1 MLSRCIN
8 AVKAIHLPDRTK
20 VFLSSMWLWAYIMFY
35 FTKCINKLLGLIL
48 VYTPDSLI
56 IFNPYLYLSGMN
68 NTNKSIDCNK
78 PIIIDAYL
86 KNNNDKNNNDKTNTG
101 KNNNGKP
108 ECIINKI
115 RALINAKWD
124 IDIGNDNCSF
134 DDSAVKELFGGLNV
148 REIVK
153 IYPLLSTSI
162 IWITYLFETD
172 KILHSLSDDE
182 LGKKIKFLLINFSD
196 NILYRNSN
204 LENPEKIIVG
214 DIPF

>member
-20 VFLSSMWLWAYIMFY
+20 IFLSSIWIWAYIMFY

-68 NTNKSIDCNK
+68 TNKSIDCNK
-78 PIIIDAYL
+78 PIVIDAYL
-86 KNNNDKNNNDKTNTG
+86 KT
-101 KNNNGKP
+101 NNGKT
-108 ECIINKI
+108 ERILNKI

-134 DDSAVKELFGGLNV
+134 DDSEIKELFGGLNI

-162 IWITYLFETD
+162 IWIAYLFETD

-196 NILYRNSN
+196 NILYRNSKM
-204 LENPEKIIVG
+204 ENPEEIIVG

>member
-1 MLSRCIN
+1 
-8 AVKAIHLPDRTK
+8 
-20 VFLSSMWLWAYIMFY
+20 MWLWAYIMFY

-86 KNNNDKNNNDKTNTG
+86 KT
-101 KNNNGKP
+101 NNGKS

>member
-20 VFLSSMWLWAYIMFY
+20 IFLSSIWLWAYIMFY

-78 PIIIDAYL
+78 PIVIDAYL
-86 KNNNDKNNNDKTNTG
+86 KT
-101 KNNNGKP
+101 NNGKT
-108 ECIINKI
+108 ECILNKI

-134 DDSAVKELFGGLNV
+134 NDSEIKELFGGLNI

-162 IWITYLFETD
+162 IWIAYLFETD

-196 NILYRNSN
+196 NILYRNSKM
-204 LENPEKIIVG
+204 ENPEEIIVG

>member
-20 VFLSSMWLWAYIMFY
+20 IFLSSIWLWAYIMYY

-86 KNNNDKNNNDKTNTG
+86 KTNNGKTNNG
-101 KNNNGKP
+101 KNNNVKT

-134 DDSAVKELFGGLNV
+134 DNSEIKELFGGLNI

-162 IWITYLFETD
+162 IWIAYLFETD

-196 NILYRNSN
+196 NILYRNSKM
-204 LENPEKIIVG
+204 ENPEEIIVG

>member
-1 MLSRCIN
+1 MLSKCIN

-20 VFLSSMWLWAYIMFY
+20 IFLSSIWLWAYIMFY
-35 FTKCINKLLGLIL
+35 FTKCINTLLGLML

-78 PIIIDAYL
+78 PIVIDAYL
-86 KNNNDKNNNDKTNTG
+86 KT
-101 KNNNGKP
+101 NNGKT
-108 ECIINKI
+108 ECILNKI

-134 DDSAVKELFGGLNV
+134 DNSEIKELFGGLNI

-162 IWITYLFETD
+162 IWIAYLFETD

>member
-1 MLSRCIN
+1 MLSKCIN

-20 VFLSSMWLWAYIMFY
+20 IFLSSIWLWAYIMFY
-35 FTKCINKLLGLIL
+35 FTKCINTLLGLML

-56 IFNPYLYLSGMN
+56 IFNPYLYLSGIN

-78 PIIIDAYL
+78 PIVIDAYL
-86 KNNNDKNNNDKTNTG
+86 KT
-101 KNNNGKP
+101 NNGKT
-108 ECIINKI
+108 ECILNKI

-134 DDSAVKELFGGLNV
+134 DDSAVKELFGGLNI
-148 REIVK
+148 REIIK

-162 IWITYLFETD
+162 IWIAYLFETD

-196 NILYRNSN
+196 NILYRNSKM
-204 LENPEKIIVG
+204 ENPEEIIVG

>member
-8 AVKAIHLPDRTK
+8 AIKAIHLPDRTK
-20 VFLSSMWLWAYIMFY
+20 IFLSSIWLWAYIMFY

-86 KNNNDKNNNDKTNTG
+86 KTNNDKT
-101 KNNNGKP
+101 
-108 ECIINKI
+108 ECILNKI

-134 DDSAVKELFGGLNV
+134 DDSAVKELFGGLNI

>member
-8 AVKAIHLPDRTK
+8 AIKAIHLPDRTK
-20 VFLSSMWLWAYIMFY
+20 IFLSSIWIWAYIMFY
-35 FTKCINKLLGLIL
+35 FTKCINTLLGLML

-86 KNNNDKNNNDKTNTG
+86 KTNNG
-101 KNNNGKP
+101 KNNNEKP
-108 ECIINKI
+108 KCILNKI

-134 DDSAVKELFGGLNV
+134 DDSEIKELFGGLNI

-162 IWITYLFETD
+162 IWIVYLFETD

-196 NILYRNSN
+196 NILYRNSKM
-204 LENPEKIIVG
+204 ENPEEIIVG

>member
-20 VFLSSMWLWAYIMFY
+20 IFLSSIWIWAYIMFY

-68 NTNKSIDCNK
+68 TNKSIDCNK
-78 PIIIDAYL
+78 PIVIDAYL
-86 KNNNDKNNNDKTNTG
+86 KT
-101 KNNNGKP
+101 NNGKT
-108 ECIINKI
+108 ERILNKI

-134 DDSAVKELFGGLNV
+134 DDSEIKELFGGLNI

-162 IWITYLFETD
+162 IDRKSVCRERV
-172 KILHSLSDDE
+172 SS
-182 LGKKIKFLLINFSD
+182 
-196 NILYRNSN
+196 
-204 LENPEKIIVG
+204 PV
-214 DIPF
+214 

>member
-8 AVKAIHLPDRTK
+8 AIKAIHLPDRTK
-20 VFLSSMWLWAYIMFY
+20 IFLSSIWLWAYIMFY

-56 IFNPYLYLSGMN
+56 IFNPYLYLNGMN

-78 PIIIDAYL
+78 PIVIDAYL
-86 KNNNDKNNNDKTNTG
+86 KTK
-101 KNNNGKP
+101 NGKT
-108 ECIINKI
+108 ECILNKI

>member
-20 VFLSSMWLWAYIMFY
+20 IFLSSIWIWAYIMFY

-68 NTNKSIDCNK
+68 TNKSIDCNK
-78 PIIIDAYL
+78 PIVIDAYL
-86 KNNNDKNNNDKTNTG
+86 KT
-101 KNNNGKP
+101 NNGKT
-108 ECIINKI
+108 ERILNKI

-134 DDSAVKELFGGLNV
+134 DDSEIKELFGGLNI

-162 IWITYLFETD
+162 IWIAYLFETD

>member
-1 MLSRCIN
+1 MLSKCIN

-20 VFLSSMWLWAYIMFY
+20 IFLSSIWLWAYIMFY

-78 PIIIDAYL
+78 PIVIDAYL
-86 KNNNDKNNNDKTNTG
+86 KT
-101 KNNNGKP
+101 NNGKT
-108 ECIINKI
+108 ECILNKI

-134 DDSAVKELFGGLNV
+134 DDSAVKELFGGLNI

-162 IWITYLFETD
+162 IWIVYLFETD
-172 KILHSLSDDE
+172 KILHSLSDAD